1 MTTILKRVWP
11 WVIVGVGLGAI
22 LHGYVPADW
31 LLEHLSEN
39 NLFSVPIAVL
49 LGIPLYT
56 NVTGIVPIMESLLT
70 KGLPLGTTLAFCMST
85 VAASLPEMLMLK
97 QVMQGKLILVFLS
110 TLFVLFTL
118 IGWLLNLLA

>member
-1 MTTILKRVWP
+1 MI
-11 WVIVGVGLGAI
+11 I

-31 LLEHLSEN
+31 LLAHLSEN

-85 VAASLPEMLMLK
+85 VTASLPEMLMLK

-110 TLFVLFTL
+110 TLFVLFIL